1 MDLLEKII
9 KAKEVIG
16 DKAAFQIA
24 EHYHVEKF
32 DEKNLKGCCPFHH
45 EDTPSFI
52 WNKKDKY
59 FHCYGCSRK
68 VGLLDM
74 YIETEGSYN
83 AALKRLFN
91 EAGIEYDDKDLKV
104 DRESY
109 FDSYRFPREEPDIDK
124 TQVYEYYSKRG
135 ISKETIDY
143 VGVKQDKWGNAV
155 FELRDLDGELLAVK
169 YRPSHKIQQGQAKMW
184 WQKDADTCPSLFNI
198 DKVDITK
205 PVLIVEGYSDVL
217 AVVEAGFH
225 NVVSIP
231 GGAEDLNWIEF
242 NYDILEKIPQ
252 VYLWFDN
259 DVPGETGRKRAQQR
273 IGEYKCKIVKPDK
286 DDKEAVATY
295 YELYGANC
303 HKTDANNVL
312 LACGK
317 DRIIW
322 LIDNAEEI
330 PVENLVDLMT
340 AEEFDIDKTGYNSTG
355 ISELDKQIYGYIDG
369 TLNIWTAY
377 AGCVDCDTEFFN
389 GKEWKKIS
397 EWDKDDKVLQYN
409 EDGTTA
415 LVTPIKYHKYECD
428 NLWHF
433 KTKYGL
439 NQCLSDEHTVVYLS
453 DKGNICKKQFSELK
467 KVHEKN
473 RCGFSGW
480 FIRTFDY
487 SGDGIDLSDEEIELM
502 CAVICDGSFSKNNTN
517 FCRLHLK
524 KERKKERIIDI
535 LNRCGVD
542 YKFSQSSA
550 EGYTDFYF
558 HAPRKEKEFSEYW
571 YNCNKHQLKV
581 ISENILFWDG
591 NINETKNGKLRRSFS
606 TTSKKTADFVQFLFS
621 CCGFSASISINDR
634 SGQEHFTCG
643 KIYIRK
649 SAEYTVTISERKT
662 SRMIS
667 YSSEKTKIEPYKPV
681 DGFKYCFT
689 VPSHMWVMRR
699 GGRIVITGNC
709 GKSTL
714 IGQTCVL
721 EAVDRGETVFWFNA
735 ESTTSQMLNWI
746 LAQAAGR
753 YHSIEFKRNDG
764 FYYYKPTQEAAKMI
778 KKKYTDKIF
787 VYDNLLL
794 SSAEDVLD
802 KMKYIY
808 MKRGTKV
815 FVLDNWMCLNFRGV
829 SDSEITGLQVD
840 FMNKLI
846 HFAKKYD
853 LQIHLVAHP
862 RKPQAN
868 MPLTEYDILGTSN
881 IINMAD
887 RIFGLE
893 KVWDEE
899 LKAMQYDR
907 QLTVFKDRILGVKG
921 QRIGL
926 YYDKVTRRLYSNN
939 IEKYKKYNWDDGSV
953 KYQSERFGSYG
964 LLVGERKL
972 DCDIDPNDIQPP
984 F

>member
-91 EAGIEYDDKDLKV
+91 EAGIEYEDKDLKV

-259 DVPGETGRKRAQQR
+259 DAPGEMGRKKAQQR

-409 EDGTTA
+409 EDGTA
-415 LVTPIKYHKYECD
+415 ELVTPIKYHKYKCD

-433 KTKYGL
+433 KTKYGID
-439 NQCLSDEHTVVYLS
+439 QCLSDEHSVVYLNS
-453 DKGNICKKQFSELK
+453 SGKLCTKPFWQVREIHESNI
-467 KVHEKN
+467 
-473 RCGFSGW
+473 RGFGGK
-480 FIRTFDY
+480 FIRTFRY
-487 SGDGIDLSDEEIELM
+487 KGRGIDLSDAEIELM
-502 CAVICDGSFSKNNTN
+502 CAVIFEGHFFDDEMSLCEFN
-517 FCRLHLK
+517 LK
-524 KERKKERIIDI
+524 DNRKKKKLVEI
-535 LNRCGVD
+535 LNKCGLKYNEFYSHLMKCTD
-542 YKFSQSSA
+542 YFA
-550 EGYTDFYF
+550 YV
-558 HAPRKEKEFSEYW
+558 PRKEKEFTEYW
-571 YNCNKHQLKV
+571 YNCNYDQLLIVCK
-581 ISENILFWDG
+581 SILFW
-591 NINETKNGKLRRSFS
+591 NESKKFS
-606 TTSKKTADFVQFLFS
+606 TVNKRMADFIQFAFS
-621 CCGFSASISINDR
+621 ACGFSSSISIGKLHEYIIDISMKNLGSIAR
-634 SGQEHFTCG
+634 GISGKP
-643 KIYIRK
+643 KIK
-649 SAEYTVTISERKT
+649 S
-662 SRMIS
+662 
-667 YSSEKTKIEPYKPV
+667 YKPL

-778 KKKYTDKIF
+778 KKKYADKIF

-939 IEKYKKYNWDDGSV
+939 IEKYKRYNWDDGSI
-953 KYQSERFGSYG
+953 KYTSERFGSYG

>member
-155 FELRDLDGELLAVK
+155 FELRDLDDELLAVK

-259 DVPGETGRKRAQQR
+259 DAPGEMGRKKAQQR

-295 YELYGANC
+295 YELYGATC

-340 AEEFDIDKTGYNSTG
+340 AEEFDIDKTGYTPTG
-355 ISELDKQIYGYIDG
+355 IAEIDKQIYGYIDG
-369 TLNIWTAY
+369 SLNIWTAY
-377 AGCVDCDTEFFN
+377 SGVGKALTLDSLLAGEN
-389 GKEWKKIS
+389 GYLKMGDVKVG
-397 EWDKDDKVLQYN
+397 DKVYG
-409 EDGTTA
+409 EDGE
-415 LVTPIKYHKYECD
+415 LHSVTGVFPQGTLDVWRI
-428 NLWHF
+428 NF
-433 KTKYGL
+433 
-439 NQCLSDEHTVVYLS
+439 S
-453 DKGNICKKQFSELK
+453 DKTSVECSEDHLWTVKIKSKSHDINHGVFTKTLKEIMETEKLKCENKWNICVSMCKPLK
-467 KVHEKN
+467 
-473 RCGFSGW
+473 F
-480 FIRTFDY
+480 
-487 SGDGIDLSDEEIELM
+487 
-502 CAVICDGSFSKNNTN
+502 
-517 FCRLHLK
+517 
-524 KERKKERIIDI
+524 
-535 LNRCGVD
+535 
-542 YKFSQSSA
+542 
-550 EGYTDFYF
+550 
-558 HAPRKEKEFSEYW
+558 
-571 YNCNKHQLKV
+571 
-581 ISENILFWDG
+581 
-591 NINETKNGKLRRSFS
+591 
-606 TTSKKTADFVQFLFS
+606 SKKTLPVDPYTFGL
-621 CCGFSASISINDR
+621 SIGNEEGGLKEFDV
-634 SGQEHFTCG
+634 
-643 KIYIRK
+643 Y
-649 SAEYTVTISERKT
+649 KT
-662 SRMIS
+662 SSIEDRKALLKGILDANGEIHKDYHTYSTVS
-667 YSSEKTKIEPYKPV
+667 YKLLKDVEFIVNSLGGTMVYKKKSDFYTAKIRLPELAKDKKLTRSIRSIEYVGKKECQCIMV
-681 DGFKYCFT
+681 DN
-689 VPSHMWVMRR
+689 PSHLYL
-699 GGRIVITGNC
+699 TNNC
-709 GKSTL
+709 IPTHNTTL
-714 IGQTCVL
+714 IAQTCVL

-778 KKKYTDKIF
+778 KKKYVDKIF

-794 SSAEDVLD
+794 SGAEDVLD